1 MCWMNSAVR
10 RNRRERCTEWIEE
23 LYAEDHGMIMFHHVS
38 RTVVARLEVFFLGIC
53 SHRCQQNLFFVADR
67 LSSVINILVSEGFS
81 RSAS

>member
-1 MCWMNSAVR
+1 MNSAVR
-10 RNRRERCTEWIEE
+10 RNRRETCTEWIEE

-38 RTVVARLEVFFLGIC
+38 RTVVARLEVFFFWGIC
-53 SHRCQQNLFFVADR
+53 SHRCQQNPFFVDDR